1 MAATARHDLSS
12 TSNMAKANP
21 QKAACDRCRGQ
32 KLRCIWDPKEPQCQ
46 RCARANAVCTIP
58 PPRPMGRPPRQY
70 RSQSSSSHGRGQTQS
85 LYSWTEENAASTAPV
100 SDEDTDIAMG
110 SANVLSDPLDFLP
123 WFPETDSL
131 GLAASRGTF
140 PPPVAAPAPVSHN
153 GTQNG
158 NGTRPFGQQHDMF
171 PSSLNSGGKSAE
183 GNQSNHGGADESDQM
198 DFTNHAESGGAGDD
212 QIQLLTELCELN
224 VALFQHPLHRE
235 KDKAGLRTL
244 LASHSDSSRP
254 QQAIDAASSAD
265 SSSSG
270 SSGSSVMEELNAS
283 DLRTG
288 NLFEMTCRLMDIVTR
303 IRAHEEAAA
312 QGQERYDRSTALIAL
327 SCYTRLDVLYSRA
340 LDILMRIR
348 SNGPIPEDSN
358 HRMPELVIDGFSMK
372 RCLDL
377 QLNFL
382 IYLHGQARERIRSCI
397 RSAEGS
403 ARIGRD
409 RRDSARQASPAP
421 ARYEL

>member
-1 MAATARHDLSS
+1 
-12 TSNMAKANP
+12 MAKANS

-70 RSQSSSSHGRGQTQS
+70 RSQSSSSHSRGQTQS
-85 LYSWTEENAASTAPV
+85 LYSWSEENATSTAPV
-100 SDEDTDIAMG
+100 SDEDTDIAMN

-123 WFPETDSL
+123 WFPEPDGLSL
-131 GLAASRGTF
+131 SAPRGTF
-140 PPPVAAPAPVSHN
+140 PTPVTAPAPIPN
-153 GTQNG
+153 GTPNV
-158 NGTRPFGQQHDMF
+158 NGTRPFGQQNEIF
-171 PSSLNSGGKSAE
+171 ASPLNNGGKPAE
-183 GNQSNHGGADESDQM
+183 GNQSNHSGVDEADQM
-198 DFTNHAESGGAGDD
+198 DYTTVENGGPGDD

-235 KDKAGLRTL
+235 KDKAGLRTM
-244 LASHSDSSRP
+244 LASHSENARP
-254 QQAIDAASSAD
+254 QQPAEAPSAD
-265 SSSSG
+265 SSSNG
-270 SSGSSVMEELNAS
+270 SNGSSVIELNARE
-283 DLRTG
+283 LRTG

-303 IRAHEEAAA
+303 IRAQEEAAA

-340 LDILMRIR
+340 LDILVRIR
-348 SNGPIPEDSN
+348 NNGPIPEGS
-358 HRMPELVIDGFSMK
+358 HHLMPELVIDGFSMK

-397 RSAEGS
+397 RSAEGT
-403 ARIGRD
+403 ARVGRD
-409 RRDSARQASPAP
+409 RRDSARQGSPAP
-421 ARYEL
+421 ARFDL